1 MPTHATSLRPPRD
14 NRGGPRP
21 GAGRK
26 SQWPTGTAIK
36 TMRFPAVL
44 EDELRQYARKRM
56 AELQRAQAR
65 ADARQAAGP
74 PPELK
79 QVHMAKID
87 ARHFTIVH
95 GEQSIG
101 DVSCADDRRWLAC
114 LYGVDGDHAF
124 AWGKTRRLAVTVLLS
139 QERTRW
145 LHDDVTSAPPVS
157 AIAR

>member
-1 MPTHATSLRPPRD
+1 L
-14 NRGGPRP
+14 
-21 GAGRK
+21 
-26 SQWPTGTAIK
+26 
-36 TMRFPAVL
+36 L
-44 EDELRQYARKRM
+44 LRQYAHKRI

-87 ARHFTIVH
+87 ARHFTIMH

-101 DVSCADDRRWLAC
+101 DVSRSGDGRWLAC

-157 AIAR
+157 ASVR